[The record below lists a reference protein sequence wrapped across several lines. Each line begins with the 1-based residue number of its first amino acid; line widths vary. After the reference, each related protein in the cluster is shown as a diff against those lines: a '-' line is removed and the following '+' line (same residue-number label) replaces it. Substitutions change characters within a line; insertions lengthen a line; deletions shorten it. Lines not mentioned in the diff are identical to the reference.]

1 MAESVPERAKGKPTK
16 KHKQRNAASGPS
28 RIDRTK
34 RRPGSAR
41 PAVHVTKRPQGDV
54 GCSTEHTTASPW
66 HFAVP
71 VHADAHARF
80 VAERLAWFDSGTPM
94 WHLWTPVLE
103 TASLTPAAVHRDWRY
118 ARIAHALHAILGDH
132 DDDGCGN

>member
-16 KHKQRNAASGPS
+16 KHKHRNSGPS
-28 RIDRTK
+28 WIDRTK
-34 RRPGSAR
+34 RRTGSAR